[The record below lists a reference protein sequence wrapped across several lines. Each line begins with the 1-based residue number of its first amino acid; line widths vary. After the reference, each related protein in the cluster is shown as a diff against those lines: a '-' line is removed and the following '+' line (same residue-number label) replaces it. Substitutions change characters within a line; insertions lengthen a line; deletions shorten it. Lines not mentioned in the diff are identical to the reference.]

1 MSTCKEN
8 ENKIEMG
15 VKDHNFFLFPE
26 KFGITHRTI
35 KKRRRLNFAYGQK
48 VSGEWIGRKGFGY
61 QGLCSVSDFIL
72 LNKFRELDGS
82 GCVNTS
88 ESSGPI

>member
-8 ENKIEMG
+8 ENEIEIG

-35 KKRRRLNFAYGQK
+35 KKRRRLNFAY
-48 VSGEWIGRKGFGY
+48 R
-61 QGLCSVSDFIL
+61 
-72 LNKFRELDGS
+72 
-82 GCVNTS
+82 
-88 ESSGPI
+88 